1 MFALEMKEDLKI
13 AIEEQQE
20 MGLDGLEEGINLD
33 YLETTSGKDEALT
46 GLFSSKQPELPS

>member
-46 GLFSSKQPELPS
+46 GLFS